1 MCVENNLK
9 KLRKE
14 KHLTQVALQLKTGL
28 DQSLISKFESGE
40 RVPPTETLMM
50 LADFYNTSM
59 DYIMK
64 RTDVREFN
72 RKASPPL

>member
-1 MCVENNLK
+1 MDNNLK

-14 KHLTQVALQLKTGL
+14 KYLTQIALQLETGI

-40 RVPPTETLMM
+40 RVPPTETLML

-64 RTDVREFN
+64 RTSIREF
-72 RKASPPL
+72 KK